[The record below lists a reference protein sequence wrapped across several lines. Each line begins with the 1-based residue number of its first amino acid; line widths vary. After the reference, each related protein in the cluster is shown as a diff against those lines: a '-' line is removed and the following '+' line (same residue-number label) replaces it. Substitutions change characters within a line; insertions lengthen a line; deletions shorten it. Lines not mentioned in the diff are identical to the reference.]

1 VGWPALVTLGI
12 EEGWGANQDIIHP
25 QREGHDEML
34 MVKEQHAA
42 LDPNR
47 LRREKVLESPR
58 RLGNHRKNVKGWK
71 KEVT

>member
-1 VGWPALVTLGI
+1 VTLGI

-47 LRREKVLESPR
+47 LRRERKSLKALVARGVIER
-58 RLGNHRKNVKGWK
+58 RIVYEKVKGWK
-71 KEVT
+71 TTVT